1 MQIRSFTKH
10 PEVGGESKVGC
21 DDVEN
26 LAPDG
31 ITGPDRAVEED
42 KVVPEEPR
50 DITENQGEHK
60 VLVHGDTATC

>member
-1 MQIRSFTKH
+1 MQVRSLTQH

-42 KVVPEEPR
+42 KVVLEEPE
-50 DITENQGEHK
+50 DITENQGEHG
-60 VLVHGDTATC
+60 VLVHGDTTTG